1 SWLYPG
7 KTVRIDTPCLD
18 CGESICVEVKDGVIV
33 LAEPDTIIGHVSV
46 PFKGWIKDIAYS

>member
-1 SWLYPG
+1 MYPG